1 MAAEA
6 GSQKSSDSGKVYD
19 FKDSKTSGVVT
30 VTKLWDDSMSNDE
43 RSVPDI
49 SISTAKPGKNP
60 LGYTITYHGNGLTF
74 ADGSSENEIVV
85 NGSGKIVSGQYK
97 LPGNTVV
104 TWYLD
109 SQCTSKI
116 ETDNNGL
123 PLSGIYSDLDLYAKP
138 KTFLLK
144 GCDSSKNYNDF
155 FNLVPSTATSIVF
168 TDEAMPTSEALIDVD
183 ADGDDGVV
191 AWMDGTTM
199 KVSTQISGQKIIAP
213 SNCTLIFFGLSEV
226 LSINLS
232 NLDTSN
238 VTTMESMFY
247 SCKRLTTI
255 DLTPLNT
262 SNVTSMS
269 DMFYGC

>member
-1 MAAEA
+1 
-6 GSQKSSDSGKVYD
+6 
-19 FKDSKTSGVVT
+19 
-30 VTKLWDDSMSNDE
+30 
-43 RSVPDI
+43 
-49 SISTAKPGKNP
+49 
-60 LGYTITYHGNGLTF
+60 
-74 ADGSSENEIVV
+74 
-85 NGSGKIVSGQYK
+85 
-97 LPGNTVV
+97 
-104 TWYLD
+104 
-109 SQCTSKI
+109 
-116 ETDNNGL
+116 
-123 PLSGIYSDLDLYAKP
+123 
-138 KTFLLK
+138 
-144 GCDSSKNYNDF
+144 
-155 FNLVPSTATSIVF
+155 
-168 TDEAMPTSEALIDVD
+168 MPTSEALIDVN

-191 AWMDGTTM
+191 AWMDRTTM

-269 DMFYGC
+269 DMFYGCRGLTSLDLTPLDTSNVTDMSSMFDGCRGLVSLDLTPLDTSNVINMGSAIAAVLLTSI